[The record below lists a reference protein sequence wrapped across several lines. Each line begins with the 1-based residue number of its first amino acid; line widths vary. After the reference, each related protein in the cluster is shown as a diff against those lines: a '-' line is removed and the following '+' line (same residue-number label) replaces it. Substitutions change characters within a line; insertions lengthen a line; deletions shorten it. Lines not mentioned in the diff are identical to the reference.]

1 MTKPQ
6 EQAND
11 ILSPVGDKEKQDSRT
26 LEASQNDAASYSK
39 WLNMICRKSI
49 GDISQLRRC

>member
-11 ILSPVGDKEKQDSRT
+11 ILSPVGDKEKQDSRGV
-26 LEASQNDAASYSK
+26 SK
-39 WLNMICRKSI
+39 
-49 GDISQLRRC
+49 RRCVLFKMAQYDLPKEHRRYQPIA